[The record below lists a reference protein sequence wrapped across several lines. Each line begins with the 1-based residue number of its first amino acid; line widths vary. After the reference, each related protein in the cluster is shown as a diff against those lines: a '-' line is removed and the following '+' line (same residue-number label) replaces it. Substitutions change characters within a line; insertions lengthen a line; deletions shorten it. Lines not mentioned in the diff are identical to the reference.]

1 MPREMKLF
9 TNNNNDK
16 LIANNLL
23 GSDMYVDLF
32 SEGLSSS
39 HFSNLKSL

>member
-9 TNNNNDK
+9 TNNNDK

-39 HFSNLKSL
+39 HFSNLK